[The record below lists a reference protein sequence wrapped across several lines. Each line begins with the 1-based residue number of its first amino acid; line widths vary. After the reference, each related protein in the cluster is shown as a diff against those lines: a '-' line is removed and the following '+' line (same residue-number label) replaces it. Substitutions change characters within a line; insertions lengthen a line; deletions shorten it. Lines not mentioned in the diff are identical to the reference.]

1 MKSGPLAVVA
11 LLSVLLSGTTRATP
25 VQFTDYGDFY
35 RSLGGNLFQGPGT
48 ELGMPCTESPRH
60 CLWATSMIRA
70 LQRHDDAQW
79 TVPGDLAETPTDGI
93 PDVVFDGQ
101 TLSVGARRWPLS
113 GAVDLAPPG
122 WRTGPSIRTENLEE
136 VTAWQHGTSVCLD
149 MRYVSSGK
157 GDRYTTVLLLHG
169 EHLYLLPRLFAT
181 CAALRDAPHHR
192 FSYPS
197 NTYLGPGLEDSPSG
211 LQVDYLLPDGKTR
224 IARYLLRFPDPDIPF
239 VFEVIGE

>member
-11 LLSVLLSGTTRATP
+11 LLSVLLSGTPRAAP

-48 ELGMPCTESPRH
+48 KLGMPCTESPRH
-60 CLWATSMIRA
+60 CLWSTSMIRA
-70 LQRHDDAQW
+70 LQRHEDALW
-79 TVPGDLAETPTDGI
+79 TVPGSLAETPADGI
-93 PDVVFDGQ
+93 PDVVFDGKA
-101 TLSVGARRWPLS
+101 LSVGARRWPLS
-113 GAVDLAPPG
+113 SAIDLAPRE
-122 WRTGPSIRTENLEE
+122 WRTGTSIRPENLED

-169 EHLYLLPRLFAT
+169 ERLYILPPLFGT
-181 CAALRDAPHHR
+181 CAAIREASEHR

-197 NTYLGPGLEDSPSG
+197 NSYVGPGLEDSPLG
-211 LQVDYLLPDGKTR
+211 LQVDYLLPDGRTR
-224 IARYLLRFPDPDIPF
+224 IARYLLRFPDREDPF
-239 VFEVIGE
+239 AFEVIGE